1 MNSNQTT
8 DRSTVGMKVL
18 PYYGLELSYWKYTG
32 RKLANNY
39 LLFYLH
45 NSIMETSIIIHFLK
59 VFILLYFKAGLNQL
73 YFLVQY

>member
-1 MNSNQTT
+1 
-8 DRSTVGMKVL
+8 MKIL
-18 PYYGLELSYWKYTG
+18 PYYGLELSYWKHTG
-32 RKLANNY
+32 RKLANYY

-45 NSIMETSIIIHFLK
+45 VSIVETSIIINFSK